1 MAAGDPFAAPVRQWS
16 DFVPP
21 NSTDSPPTPFLLNA
35 SHGLTTA
42 GPNATAWED
51 DIAYNRHSRVIALG
65 VLFTAGL
72 CGNLCVCNWMR
83 VHRKKKSRHNTFVLN
98 LTVADLLVTLI
109 TVLSQIIWELMED
122 AWMALDVGCRVV
134 KFGQVFAI
142 IASSNMIVLLALDR
156 HNVIIKP
163 FSSRWRPWKITAAG
177 WAVSVLLAAPQA
189 YVFREVLDEDGVPYC
204 RSIFSSQPAWHLQ
217 IYIIY
222 GATVVFVVPFCILSY
237 TYSRVLAKVWI
248 RARAGSPRELERKA
262 GGSRKTQRRVSC
274 VAQAGNLLPRA
285 KLEGQVSNG
294 SCLQLADESSAR
306 RAGVIKADLEC
317 KSHPA
322 ARCKHPNQ
330 NQHVSLELVLLEKA
344 DAQSV
349 WVSDSQPVKTLK
361 MTLVIIMA
369 FVLCGL
375 PYFIVEIKVAFGGM
389 SQLDMDVY
397 AVLGVFAVANSA
409 VNPFVFLFFN
419 SNNKFLHSLEQKC
432 CFSCL
437 SKKRVREGVKRMEV
451 VIASWSPSRR
461 ASRPSVSLR
470 AYRAGGGTLSA
481 NL

>member
-1 MAAGDPFAAPVRQWS
+1 MADGDPFAVPAAQWS
-16 DFVPP
+16 GFDPV
-21 NSTDSPPTPFLLNA
+21 NRTDDPPTPYLLNV
-35 SHGLTTA
+35 SYDELGFSTP
-42 GPNATAWED
+42 GPNATAWEE

-65 VLFTAGL
+65 VLFAAGL
-72 CGNLCVCNWMR
+72 FGNLCVCNWMR

-122 AWMALDVGCRVV
+122 AWMAGDVGCRVV

-163 FSSRWRPWKITAAG
+163 FSSRWRPWKITAVG
-177 WAVSVLLAAPQA
+177 WVVSLLLAAPQA
-189 YVFREVLDEDGVPYC
+189 YVFREVQDEDGVPLC

-222 GATVVFVVPFCILSY
+222 GATVVFVIPFCILSY
-237 TYSRVLAKVWI
+237 TYTRVLAKVWI
-248 RARAGSPRELERKA
+248 RARAGSPRELARQA
-262 GGSRKTQRRVSC
+262 DGSKKLKRQVSC

-285 KLEGQVSNG
+285 K
-294 SCLQLADESSAR
+294 
-306 RAGVIKADLEC
+306 
-317 KSHPA
+317 
-322 ARCKHPNQ
+322 
-330 NQHVSLELVLLEKA
+330 
-344 DAQSV
+344 
-349 WVSDSQPVKTLK
+349 VKTLK

-389 SQLDMDVY
+389 SQLDVDVY

-419 SNNKFLHSLEQKC
+419 STNKFVHSLEQKC
-432 CFSCL
+432 CFACL

-451 VIASWSPSRR
+451 VIASWSPQPPLQQAI
-461 ASRPSVSLR
+461 ASSDCQESQDSQRTTVSV
-470 AYRAGGGTLSA
+470 
-481 NL
+481 

>member
-1 MAAGDPFAAPVRQWS
+1 MADGDPFAAPVQQWPE
-16 DFVPP
+16 FVPA

-35 SHGLTTA
+35 SYRELGPTTA

-177 WAVSVLLAAPQA
+177 WVVSLLLAAPQA
-189 YVFREVLDEDGVPYC
+189 YVFREVQDEDGVPYC
-204 RSIFSSQPAWHLQ
+204 RSIFSSRPAWHLQ

-262 GGSRKTQRRVSC
+262 GGSKKTHRRVSC

-285 KLEGQVSNG
+285 K
-294 SCLQLADESSAR
+294 
-306 RAGVIKADLEC
+306 
-317 KSHPA
+317 
-322 ARCKHPNQ
+322 
-330 NQHVSLELVLLEKA
+330 
-344 DAQSV
+344 
-349 WVSDSQPVKTLK
+349 VKTLK

-419 SNNKFLHSLEQKC
+419 SNNKFIHSLEQKC

-470 AYRAGGGTLSA
+470 ASRPGGRTLSA

>member
-1 MAAGDPFAAPVRQWS
+1 MDNGDPFAAPAAPAAQWPGF
-16 DFVPP
+16 DPV
-21 NSTDSPPTPFLLNA
+21 NRTDDLPTPYSLNV
-35 SHGLTTA
+35 SYDELGFSTPS
-42 GPNATAWED
+42 PNATVWEE

-65 VLFTAGL
+65 VLFAAGL

-122 AWMALDVGCRVV
+122 AWMAGDVGCRVV

-163 FSSRWRPWKITAAG
+163 FSSRWRPWKITAVG
-177 WAVSVLLAAPQA
+177 WVVSLLLAAPQA
-189 YVFREVLDEDGVPYC
+189 YVFREVQDEDGVPLC

-222 GATVVFVVPFCILSY
+222 GATVVFVIPFCILSY
-237 TYSRVLAKVWI
+237 TYTRVLAKVWI
-248 RARAGSPRELERKA
+248 RARAGSPRELARQA
-262 GGSRKTQRRVSC
+262 DGSKKLKRQVSC

-285 KLEGQVSNG
+285 K
-294 SCLQLADESSAR
+294 
-306 RAGVIKADLEC
+306 
-317 KSHPA
+317 
-322 ARCKHPNQ
+322 
-330 NQHVSLELVLLEKA
+330 
-344 DAQSV
+344 
-349 WVSDSQPVKTLK
+349 VKTLK

-389 SQLDMDVY
+389 SQLDVDVY

-419 SNNKFLHSLEQKC
+419 STNKFVHSLEQKC
-432 CFSCL
+432 CFACL

-461 ASRPSVSLR
+461 SSKPSLQVTVKR
-470 AYRAGGGTLSA
+470 ARTLSA
-481 NL
+481 QL

>member
-1 MAAGDPFAAPVRQWS
+1 MSDGDLLAVTVSQWTGFDPPVPANHT
-16 DFVPP
+16 DTPP
-21 NSTDSPPTPFLLNA
+21 PYFLNVTYDELEYSTP
-35 SHGLTTA
+35 
-42 GPNATAWED
+42 GPNGTAWED

-109 TVLSQIIWELMED
+109 TVLSQIIWELMEL
-122 AWMALDVGCRVV
+122 AWMAGDVGCRV
-134 KFGQVFAI
+134 VFAI

-156 HNVIIKP
+156 HNVIMKP

-177 WAVSVLLAAPQA
+177 WVISLLLAAPQA
-189 YVFREVLDEDGVPYC
+189 YVFRGGQDEDGVPYC

-237 TYSRVLAKVWI
+237 TYSRVLAKVWV
-248 RARAGSPRELERKA
+248 RARAGSPRALARQA
-262 GGSRKTQRRVSC
+262 GGNKKPSRRVSC
-274 VAQAGNLLPRA
+274 VAQVGNLLPRA
-285 KLEGQVSNG
+285 K
-294 SCLQLADESSAR
+294 
-306 RAGVIKADLEC
+306 
-317 KSHPA
+317 
-322 ARCKHPNQ
+322 
-330 NQHVSLELVLLEKA
+330 
-344 DAQSV
+344 
-349 WVSDSQPVKTLK
+349 VKTLK

-375 PYFIVEIKVAFGGM
+375 PYFIVEIKVAFGGI
-389 SQLDMDVY
+389 SNLDWRGPCCIESPLHLDNDVY

-419 SNNKFLHSLEQKC
+419 STNKFIHSLEQRC
-432 CFSCL
+432 CFACL
-437 SKKRVREGVKRMEV
+437 SKKRVREGVRRMEL

-461 ASRPSVSLR
+461 ATHTSRRGAGLAAPTCKLLAMDPLQQQKVESSNLSKPSISLS
-470 AYRAGGGTLSA
+470 THVQ
-481 NL
+481 